1 MEELGLAENAVR
13 QKTSDPVMEVIML
26 LRQGA
31 TPEELVQG
39 GVPATVV
46 EQAIAI
52 INAELK
58 AMEPQGPDVMA
69 DPNAGLAAK
78 LNGGAMPNRSTII

>member
-1 MEELGLAENAVR
+1 MEGLANSFA
-13 QKTSDPVMEVIML
+13 KKSSDEMVMEVIML
-26 LRQGA
+26 LKQGA
-31 TPEELVQG
+31 TPEELVNG
-39 GVPATVV
+39 GVPAPLI

-52 INAELK
+52 IKAK
-58 AMEPQGPDVMA
+58 MRAMESQDPDVMA

>member
-1 MEELGLAENAVR
+1 MEELGLAENAVKQR
-13 QKTSDPVMEVIML
+13 TSDPVMEVIML
-26 LRQGA
+26 LKQGA

-39 GVPATVV
+39 GVPATLI

-52 INAELK
+52 IKAEMR
-58 AMEPQGPDVMA
+58 AMESQGPGVMA

-78 LNGGAMPNRSTII
+78 LNGGVEPNRSTII

>member
-1 MEELGLAENAVR
+1 MEGLANSFSR
-13 QKTSDPVMEVIML
+13 KPSDEKVMEVIML
-26 LRQGA
+26 LKQGA
-31 TPEELVQG
+31 TPEELVNG
-39 GVPATVV
+39 GVPAYLI

-52 INAELK
+52 INAEQK
-58 AMEPQGPDVMA
+58 AAAPQEIVD

>member
-1 MEELGLAENAVR
+1 MEGLANSFARKPADE
-13 QKTSDPVMEVIML
+13 KIMEVIML
-26 LRQGA
+26 LKQGA

-39 GVPATVV
+39 GVPAYLI

-52 INAELK
+52 IKAEMR
-58 AMEPQGPDVMA
+58 AMESQGPDVMA

-78 LNGGAMPNRSTII
+78 LNGGVEPNRSTII

>member
-1 MEELGLAENAVR
+1 MEGLANSFARKPADE
-13 QKTSDPVMEVIML
+13 KIMEVIML
-26 LRQGA
+26 LKQGA

-46 EQAIAI
+46 EQAIVI

-69 DPNAGLAAK
+69 DPNAGLAAT
-78 LNGGAMPNRSTII
+78 LGRL

>member
-1 MEELGLAENAVR
+1 MEGLASSFA
-13 QKTSDPVMEVIML
+13 QKPADEKILEVIML
-26 LRQGA
+26 LKQGA
-31 TPEELVQG
+31 TPEELVNG
-39 GVPATVV
+39 GVPAYLI
-46 EQAIAI
+46 EQAIVI

-58 AMEPQGPDVMA
+58 AMEQQGPDVMA

>member
-1 MEELGLAENAVR
+1 MEGLANSFA
-13 QKTSDPVMEVIML
+13 KKSSDEMVMEVIML
-26 LRQGA
+26 LKQGA
-31 TPEELVQG
+31 TPEELVNG
-39 GVPATVV
+39 GVPAPLI

-52 INAELK
+52 IKAEMR
-58 AMEPQGPDVMA
+58 AMESQDPDVMA

>member
-1 MEELGLAENAVR
+1 MEGLANSFARKPADE
-13 QKTSDPVMEVIML
+13 KIMEVIML
-26 LRQGA
+26 LKQGA
-31 TPEELVQG
+31 TPEELVNG
-39 GVPATVV
+39 GVPAYLI

-69 DPNAGLAAK
+69 DPNAGLAAM
-78 LNGGAMPNRSTII
+78 LNGGAVSNRSTII

>member
-1 MEELGLAENAVR
+1 MEELGLAENVVR

-39 GVPATVV
+39 GIPAAVV

-58 AMEPQGPDVMA
+58 AMELQGPDVMA
-69 DPNAGLAAK
+69 DPNAGLAAM
-78 LNGGAMPNRSTII
+78 LNGGAVSNRSTII

>member
-1 MEELGLAENAVR
+1 MEGLANSFA
-13 QKTSDPVMEVIML
+13 KKPSDEMVMEVIML
-26 LRQGA
+26 LKQGA

-39 GVPATVV
+39 GVPATLI

-52 INAELK
+52 IKAEMR
-58 AMEPQGPDVMA
+58 AMESQGPDVMA

-78 LNGGAMPNRSTII
+78 LNGGVEPNRSTII

>member
-1 MEELGLAENAVR
+1 MEEIGLAETAVKQR
-13 QKTSDPVMEVIML
+13 TTDPVMEVIMM

-39 GVPATVV
+39 GVPAALI

-58 AMEPQGPDVMA
+58 AMEPKGPGVMA

-78 LNGGAMPNRSTII
+78 LGRV

>member
-1 MEELGLAENAVR
+1 MEGLANSFAS
-13 QKTSDPVMEVIML
+13 KPSDEKVMEVIML
-26 LRQGA
+26 LKQGA
-31 TPEELVQG
+31 TPEELVSG
-39 GVPATVV
+39 GVPAYLI

-52 INAELK
+52 INAEQK
-58 AMEPQGPDVMA
+58 AMQSQAPDVMA

>member
-1 MEELGLAENAVR
+1 MEGLANSFARKPADE
-13 QKTSDPVMEVIML
+13 KIMEVIML
-26 LRQGA
+26 LKQGA
-31 TPEELVQG
+31 TPEELVNG
-39 GVPATVV
+39 GVPAYLI

-52 INAELK
+52 INAEQK
-58 AMEPQGPDVMA
+58 AMEPQGPDVDVMA

>member
-1 MEELGLAENAVR
+1 MEGLASSFA
-13 QKTSDPVMEVIML
+13 QKPADEKVLEVIML
-26 LRQGA
+26 LKQGA

-39 GVPATVV
+39 GVPATLI

-52 INAELK
+52 IKAEMR

>member
-1 MEELGLAENAVR
+1 MEGLASSFA
-13 QKTSDPVMEVIML
+13 QKPADEKIMEVIL
-26 LRQGA
+26 LLKQGA
-31 TPEELVQG
+31 TPEELVKS
-39 GVPATVV
+39 GVPAYLI

-69 DPNAGLAAK
+69 DPNAGLAAM
-78 LNGGAMPNRSTII
+78 LNGGAVSNRNTII